1 MTLRPRSVRLR
12 LTLWYAGALAVILLA
27 FAVAVYAYAYRSLNA
42 QVKAQ
47 LARDFESIEKLV
59 RTDPGELGELDD
71 HGVATLF
78 RVDRDGEMLF
88 AASAWQRLGFDEAV
102 SRMPSGKDHA
112 HVVVADRRYRIEIR
126 TLVDGEN
133 EHRLA
138 AATDEEA
145 AQHALD
151 DLAKILAIASPLAL
165 LLACVGGYILAGR
178 MLAPVAAIAR
188 KAREITAERLSERL
202 PIENAGDE
210 FGKLAHVFNH
220 TLARLEDSFHRLRQF
235 TADASHEL
243 RTPLTALRSV
253 GEVALRQPDS
263 QSGRSRDTYREAIE
277 SMLEEVDR
285 LTRLV
290 ESLLQLTRADAGR
303 ATLKP
308 EALDLAQLARE
319 TADHLRVL
327 AEEKSQ
333 TIRLNVTDGTVVR
346 ADRDTLRQALINLLD
361 NAIKYSPPGGSID
374 VSVRHDGEGRVQVC
388 VTDAG
393 PGIPADQHPLV
404 FDRFYRV
411 DKARSRE
418 AGGVGLGLSIARWAV
433 EANGGRIELES
444 AVGRGSSFRIILP
457 MPRSAAI
464 GQF

>member
-47 LARDFESIEKLV
+47 LARDFASVERFA
-59 RTDPGELGELDD
+59 RTDPGELGELDE

-78 RVDRDGEMLF
+78 RVDRDGELLF
-88 AASAWQRLGFDEAV
+88 AASAWQRLGFEEAV

-112 HVVVADRRYRIEIR
+112 HVVVADRRYRIELR
-126 TLVDGEN
+126 TLVEGG
-133 EHRLA
+133 HAYRLA

-151 DLAKILAIASPLAL
+151 DLAKILAIASPMAL
-165 LLACVGGYILAGR
+165 LLAGVGGYILAGR

-202 PIENAGDE
+202 PIENPGDE

-220 TLARLEDSFHRLRQF
+220 TLARLEDSFRRLRQF

-243 RTPLTALRSV
+243 RTPLTAMRSV
-253 GEVALRQPDS
+253 GEVALREGGAGILPADS
-263 QSGRSRDTYREAIE
+263 QAGSLCHRYREAIA

-303 ATLKP
+303 AALKA
-308 EALDLAQLARE
+308 ETLDLGQLVRE
-319 TADHLRVL
+319 TVEHLRAL

-333 TIRLNVTDGTVVR
+333 VIRMHVADGAIARV
-346 ADRDTLRQALINLLD
+346 DRDTLRQALINLLD

-374 VSVRHDGEGRVQVC
+374 VSVSRDGTGCVQLSVS
-388 VTDAG
+388 DAG
-393 PGIPADQHPLV
+393 PGIPPDQQALV

-444 AVGRGSSFRIILP
+444 QVGRGSRFRIVLP
-457 MPRSAAI
+457 AE
-464 GQF
+464 

>member
-12 LTLWYAGALAVILLA
+12 LTLWYAGALAAILLA

-47 LARDFESIEKLV
+47 LARDFASVEKIA
-59 RTDPGELGELDD
+59 RTDPGELGELDE

-78 RVDRDGEMLF
+78 RVERDGELLF

-102 SRMPSGKDHA
+102 SVMPSGKDHA
-112 HVVVADRRYRIEIR
+112 HVVVADRRYRIELR
-126 TLVDGEN
+126 TLVDGG
-133 EHRLA
+133 HAYRLA

-165 LLACVGGYILAGR
+165 LLAGVGGYILAGR

-202 PIENAGDE
+202 PIENPGDE

-220 TLARLEDSFHRLRQF
+220 TLARLEDSFRRLRQF

-243 RTPLTALRSV
+243 RTPLTAMRSV
-253 GEVALRQPDS
+253 GEVALRDN
-263 QSGRSRDTYREAIE
+263 RDAGAYREAIE

-303 ATLKP
+303 AALKA
-308 EALDLAQLARE
+308 EALDLGQLVRE
-319 TADHLRVL
+319 TVEHLRAL
-327 AEEKSQ
+327 AEDKSQ
-333 TIRLNVTDGTVVR
+333 VIRMHVVDGAIARV
-346 ADRDTLRQALINLLD
+346 DRDTLRQALINLLD

-374 VSVRHDGEGRVQVC
+374 VSVSRDGDSRVQLSVS
-388 VTDAG
+388 DAG
-393 PGIPADQHPLV
+393 PGIPPDQQALV

-433 EANGGRIELES
+433 EANGGQIELES

-457 MPRSAAI
+457 TSRSAAI
-464 GQF
+464 GQS